1 MRQPVCQVCPEV
13 QGQAAL
19 APGVLQHLQ
28 NLFVPHTHPKQE
40 HNENIGGNAPLRLA
54 ARFSI
59 SQIRDRITGVFA
71 QHLVRK
77 RLLIKMWGLP

>member
-13 QGQAAL
+13 QGQAAH

-28 NLFVPHTHPKQE
+28 NLFVPHTHPEQE

-59 SQIRDRITGVFA
+59 PQVYDRITGKLAQNVVFSYEF
-71 QHLVRK
+71 
-77 RLLIKMWGLP
+77 IKM